1 MSTRSNLL
9 DPRRNHQSEAEL
21 GSLLSSAF
29 GAPLNLLDGV
39 AEKGDIT
46 TGHIDGLCR
55 FLPDGSVETFLPPT
69 GGRRKRYLKQLD
81 EIRYVFAGQK
91 GIVHE
96 STSPTVEVQCQL
108 ELYSINAAVVV
119 SFYGVEL

>member
-1 MSTRSNLL
+1 MQIARLAQRPVTLLDCVVEGGALEFDGLRIMSTRSNLL

-55 FLPDGSVETFLPPT
+55 FLPDGSVD
-69 GGRRKRYLKQLD
+69 RK
-81 EIRYVFAGQK
+81 
-91 GIVHE
+91 
-96 STSPTVEVQCQL
+96 STRLNS
-108 ELYSINAAVVV
+108 SH
-119 SFYGVEL
+119 

>member
-39 AEKGDIT
+39 AEKGDIP

-55 FLPDGSVETFLPPT
+55 FLPDGSVVTFLRPT
-69 GGRRKRYLKQLD
+69 GGSKKRNLYQLSQ
-81 EIRYVFAGQK
+81 IMVVFAGQK
-91 GIVHE
+91 AIVHE
-96 STSPTVEVQCQL
+96 HTTR
-108 ELYSINAAVVV
+108 A
-119 SFYGVEL
+119 